1 MDTPT
6 DNEGTSR
13 PAAREYADPE
23 LLQIRQALQRR
34 SEELAQQREWFA
46 TTLSSIGDGVIATD
60 TEGRVTYL
68 NPVAERLTGW
78 TSQAACGLPLE
89 KVFDII
95 NEKTRQRVSHP
106 VEQVLRD
113 GRPVLLANH
122 TALIS
127 RNGEEI
133 AIEDSAA
140 PIKDT
145 LGNISGVVLVFH
157 DVTER
162 RQAED
167 AQARLAAIVAN
178 SDDAIIGK
186 TLDGVVTSWNAGAER
201 ILGYRSDEMIGQS
214 IKKIIPPDRHAEEDF
229 ILGQLR
235 RGEVVDHYETI
246 RVTKD
251 GRHIDASLTSSP
263 IRNADGDI
271 IGASKILRDITER
284 KRADKALRDSE
295 AFLNAMFNQAAVGM
309 AVTGLDGRFL
319 TMNDR
324 FCSTFGYSRE
334 ELRQMTFLDVTHPDD
349 IAVTRVT
356 AERLLAGEIA
366 DYAYEKRYVHKS
378 GATLWARTNVTLMK
392 DTEGRPQRIIG
403 ALEDITARK
412 RADSERARLADVLE
426 KSLNEIYLFDAET
439 LRFQY
444 VNPCARNNL
453 GYSAETL
460 CALTPLDLKPEFDE
474 ASFRRMLTPLLA
486 REKEKLIFRT
496 VHRRADGSDYPVQ
509 VHLQLTGDFEQRAF
523 LAVILDITEQE
534 KAEEA
539 LSRSQAEVRALAD
552 SIAQLAWIAEA
563 DGHIF
568 WYNRR
573 WFEYTGS
580 TPEAMEGWGW
590 QSVHDPEKLPRVI
603 ERWQDS
609 LRTGEPFEMEFPL
622 RGADGMF
629 RWFLTRAQPVRDADG
644 KIKRWFGTNTDVD
657 QVRRVQEAL
666 RDETRILELL
676 NSIGHTLSS
685 DLDLST
691 LVQTLTDGATQIVGA
706 AYGAFF
712 YNAVDENG
720 ERLTLYTLS
729 GLPSSAFAEFD
740 MPRNTALFDP
750 TFRGQAVIRCD
761 DVTRDVRYG
770 SLPPH
775 HGMPPGHPPVRSY
788 LAVPVVARSGEV
800 IGGLFFGHPEA
811 GRFNER
817 HERIIVGM
825 AAQAAIS
832 IDNARLYEA
841 AQNAAEE
848 RKHLLESER
857 SARAAAERISG
868 LKDTFLANLSHEL
881 RTPLSAILG
890 WAQVLRHHLSDNPD
904 MRHGLD
910 AIERNAR
917 VQAQLI
923 EDLLDM
929 SRIASGKVRLDI
941 QATDPV
947 AFVEAAVETV
957 RPAAESKGIRLEKFL
972 DPLAGPIS
980 GDPGRLQQ
988 VVWNLLTNAVK
999 FTPKG
1004 GRVQI
1009 LLKRINS
1016 HIEISVADTGCG
1028 LKPEFLPHLF
1038 ERFRQADATT
1048 TRKHGG
1054 LGLGL
1059 SIVKQLV
1066 ELHGG
1071 SVYATSDGEGHGAT
1085 FTVELPLTVVHRSLH
1100 NGERLHP
1107 QAPQFDSLDFRPTD
1121 LAGIKVL
1128 VVDDEADARELLKRV
1143 LTDCG
1148 ATVITAD
1155 GAIEALA
1162 RIESDRPDVLVSDIG
1177 MPDVDGYAF
1186 LKQVRALGKERG
1198 GRLPAI
1204 ALTAFA
1210 RSEDRTRALLAGF
1223 LVHVAKPVDPS
1234 ELVATIASVVGRTG

>member
-1 MDTPT
+1 MDKPT
-6 DNEGTSR
+6 DYDNASLP
-13 PAAREYADPE
+13 PARGSTDVE

-34 SEELAQQREWFA
+34 TEELAQQREWFA

-68 NPVAERLTGW
+68 NPVAEKLTGW
-78 TSQAACGLPLE
+78 TSEAACGLPLE
-89 KVFDII
+89 HVFDII
-95 NEKTRQRVSHP
+95 NEHTRQRVPHP
-106 VEQVLRD
+106 VEQVLRER
-113 GRPVLLANH
+113 RPVLLANH
-122 TALIS
+122 TTLIS
-127 RNGEEI
+127 RNGGEI

-140 PIKDT
+140 PIRDS

-167 AQARLAAIVAN
+167 ARARLAAIVAN
-178 SDDAIIGK
+178 SDDAIVGK

-201 ILGYRSDEMIGQS
+201 ILGYRADEMIGQS

-229 ILGQLR
+229 ILGRLR
-235 RGEVVDHYETI
+235 SGEVVDHYETI
-246 RVTKD
+246 RITKD

-263 IRNADGDI
+263 IRNSEGDI
-271 IGASKILRDITER
+271 VGASKILRDITER
-284 KRADKALRDSE
+284 RGAEKALRESE
-295 AFLNAMFNQAAVGM
+295 ASLSAIFNQAAIGM
-309 AVTGLDGRFL
+309 AVAGLDSRFVKV
-319 TMNDR
+319 NDKC
-324 FCSTFGYSRE
+324 CSIFGYE
-334 ELRQMTFLDVTHPDD
+334 PAELLQLTILDITHPDD
-349 IAVTRVT
+349 LARTRAMT
-356 AERLLAGEIA
+356 EQLLAGAIT
-366 DYAYEKRYVHKS
+366 DFVYEKRYVHKS
-378 GATLWARTNVTLMK
+378 GATLWARTTVTLMK
-392 DTEGRPQRIIG
+392 DADGQPQRLIAAI
-403 ALEDITARK
+403 EDITARK

-444 VNPCARNNL
+444 VNPCARHNL

-460 CALTPLDLKPEFDE
+460 CTLTPLDLKPEFDE
-474 ASFRRMLTPLLA
+474 ASFRKMLTPLLA
-486 REKEKLIFRT
+486 GEKEKLIFRT

-539 LSRSQAEVRALAD
+539 LQRSQAEVRALAD

-573 WFEYTGS
+573 WFEYTGC
-580 TPEAMEGWGW
+580 TPETMEGWGW
-590 QSVHDPEKLPRVI
+590 QSVHDPEMLPRVI
-603 ERWQDS
+603 ERWKRS

-622 RGADGMF
+622 RSADGTF
-629 RWFLTRAQPVRDADG
+629 RWFLTRAQPVRDASG
-644 KIKRWFGTNTDVD
+644 EIKRWFGTNTDVD

-685 DLDLST
+685 NLDLNT

-706 AYGAFF
+706 AFGAFF
-712 YNAVDENG
+712 YNVVDDNG
-720 ERLTLYTLS
+720 ETLTLYTLS
-729 GLPSSAFAEFD
+729 GLPPTAFAGFA
-740 MPRNTALFDP
+740 MPRNTALFNP
-750 TFRGQAVIRCD
+750 TYRGQAVVRCD
-761 DVTRDVRYG
+761 DVTRDARFG
-770 SLPPH
+770 SSPPH
-775 HGMPPGHPPVRSY
+775 YGMPPGHPPVRSY

-800 IGGLFFGHPEA
+800 IGGLFFGHPET
-811 GRFNER
+811 GRFSER

-848 RKHLLESER
+848 RKQLLESER

-941 QATDPV
+941 QATDPSV
-947 AFVEAAVETV
+947 FIEAAVETV
-957 RPAAESKGIRLEKFL
+957 RPAAESKGIRLEKLL

-1004 GRVQI
+1004 GKIQV

-1028 LKPEFLPHLF
+1028 LKPEFLPYLF
-1038 ERFRQADATT
+1038 ERFRQADPTT

-1071 SVYATSDGEGHGAT
+1071 TVYAQSDGEGHGAT
-1085 FTVELPLTVVHRSLH
+1085 FVVELPLTAVHRSQH
-1100 NGERLHP
+1100 SGERLHP
-1107 QAPQFDSLDFRPTD
+1107 QAPQFASLDFRPTD

-1148 ATVITAD
+1148 ATVVTAD
-1155 GAIEALA
+1155 GASEALA
-1162 RIESDRPDVLVSDIG
+1162 LIESDRPDVLVSDIG
-1177 MPDVDGYAF
+1177 MPDVDGYTF
-1186 LKQVRALGKERG
+1186 LKQVRALGKQRG